1 MGESM
6 NNHRSRLRAGFC
18 GYHGCILF
26 TACLLFVFSAQSG
39 YGQENIAKYP
49 SRPITLIEPTP
60 PGSEA
65 DIPVRLIAK
74 SAEKFLGQTMVIVNK
89 AGGSQA
95 IGIAATAAAKP
106 DGYTIGHA
114 GHPGL
119 FFAPLMDKVPYH
131 PVKDIKQIM
140 QFGYLNIAVTVK
152 GDSPFQGFK
161 DIVEFARKNPKK
173 LTYGT
178 AGSGTAGNLLME
190 QIARK
195 EKVQFT
201 HIPFKGSPET
211 QAALMGGHILVGTG
225 GFTHSLVEDKQI
237 RLVLLIAEKR
247 SSEYPQVPILSDLG
261 YDIPAPMLLNIV
273 GPKGLPQEIVKKLDD
288 AFAKAMNEPMFFTR
302 MKELRLTMFYRNS
315 QDLEKYVAENYEA
328 FSKIISEMGLA
339 K

>member
-1 MGESM
+1 MKTSKTL
-6 NNHRSRLRAGFC
+6 LRAGFRWQEVSFVF
-18 GYHGCILF
+18 ILGLLL
-26 TACLLFVFSAQSG
+26 ACLPARSG
-39 YGQENIAKYP
+39 FGQENIAKYP

-74 SAEKFLGQTMVIVNK
+74 AAEKFLGQPIIIVNK

-95 IGIAATAAAKP
+95 IGIAATASAKP

-131 PVKDIKQIM
+131 PVKDLREIM

-152 GDSPFQGFK
+152 GDSPFAGFK

-225 GFTHSLVEDKQI
+225 GFTHALVEDKQI

-247 SSEYPQVPILSDLG
+247 SPAYPQVSILSDLG

-273 GPKGLPQEIVKKLDD
+273 GPKGLPQEMVKKLDD
-288 AFAKAMNEPMFFTR
+288 AFAKAMNEPIFITQ
-302 MKELRLTMFYRNS
+302 MKDLRLTMFYRNS

-328 FSKIISEMGLA
+328 FAKIIGEMGLA